1 MQFQKITLTLAAVAA
16 ASVLGCTGTH
26 EAGATNTTPDP
37 KVNPGS
43 VQADRGT
50 TSSSEAP
57 TGRNAVT
64 NTNGS
69 VAPSIPR
76 SRADTD
82 TTVRPQ
88 ILVGNHPTPPVLDSL
103 IKGTLPVRG
112 LYVFRFG
119 ANTRRL
125 KHLIGIADST
135 EINAL
140 IIDVKDEF
148 GLNYDSSDPMVKKN
162 AGTQVKA
169 HNLGALV
176 DTIRAHG
183 ILPVARIVVFKDSV
197 TARNNPNHTIRKAD
211 GSPWHDKKGQT
222 WVNPY
227 ANAIWEYNFRVAEE
241 AIKMGFGEIQ
251 FDYIRFPEP
260 YKSLPPQVFPEQ
272 AGRSKPQVLS
282 EFLTAARARFAKL
295 GVRTT
300 ADIFGLVTTVGGA
313 LEVGQKW
320 EPIAQSVDVV
330 LPMVYPSHYP
340 PGSFQLPH
348 PNADPYDVIHIAI
361 SRARE
366 RDAKMGITGDHV
378 RPWLQAFSIG
388 NPKYGPHELEE
399 QKRGVYD
406 SGYDGWVLWEPGSRY
421 DKFLPALEKS
431 FVSRKKNPPVPRPA
445 NRLD

>member
-1 MQFQKITLTLAAVAA
+1 MAALAATSTFA
-16 ASVLGCTGTH
+16 CTGTH
-26 EAGATNTTPDP
+26 EVSAKTATPDLQ
-37 KVNPGS
+37 PGS
-43 VQADRGT
+43 AEHQT
-50 TSSSEAP
+50 TRPGANISTRRTA
-57 TGRNAVT
+57 
-64 NTNGS
+64 
-69 VAPSIPR
+69 
-76 SRADTD
+76 ADTD
-82 TTVRPQ
+82 SVRRAA
-88 ILVGNHPTPPVLDSL
+88 IAVGEHPTPPVLDSL
-103 IKGTLPVRG
+103 IKGTLPARG
-112 LYVFRFG
+112 LYVFRFA

-125 KHLIGIADST
+125 RHLIGIADST

-140 IIDVKDEF
+140 VIDVKDEF
-148 GLNYDSSDPMVKKN
+148 GLNFDPADPMLKKN
-162 AGTQVKA
+162 AGTQVKS
-169 HNLGALV
+169 HNLRALV

-197 TARNNPNHTIRKAD
+197 TARNNPDHTIRKAD
-211 GSPWHDKKGQT
+211 GSPWRDKKGQT

-260 YKSLPPQVFPEQ
+260 YRSLPAQVFPEQ
-272 AGRSKPQVLS
+272 AGRSKPEVLS
-282 EFLTAARARFAKL
+282 EFLKAARARFAKL

-320 EPIAQSVDVV
+320 EPISQSVDVV

-366 RDAKMGITGDHV
+366 RDEKLDIRGEHV
-378 RPWLQAFSIG
+378 RPWLQAFTLG
-388 NPKYGPHELEE
+388 KLKPAYGPHEIEE
-399 QKRGVYD
+399 QKRAVYD
-406 SGYDGWVLWEPGSRY
+406 SGYDGWVMWEPGTRY

-431 FVSRKKNPPVPRPA
+431 FVSRKKNPPVPRPP

>member
-1 MQFQKITLTLAAVAA
+1 MQFQKITLTLASFAA
-16 ASVLGCTGTH
+16 ASVLACTGTH
-26 EAGATNTTPDP
+26 EAGTTNTTPDP
-37 KVNPGS
+37 RIIPSSVPG
-43 VQADRGT
+43 DRAV
-50 TSSSEAP
+50 SSPSEAAVS
-57 TGRNAVT
+57 RNAAANTSASGAT
-64 NTNGS
+64 N
-69 VAPSIPR
+69 IPR
-76 SRADTD
+76 SAADTD
-82 TTVRPQ
+82 TTVRPRVV
-88 ILVGNHPTPPVLDSL
+88 VGNHPTPPVLDSL

-119 ANTRRL
+119 ANPRRL

-148 GLNYDSSDPMVKKN
+148 GLNFDSSDPLVKKN

-211 GSPWHDKKGQT
+211 GTPWHDKKGQT

-272 AGRSKPQVLS
+272 AGRSKPQVLA

-348 PNADPYDVIHIAI
+348 PNADPYDVIHIAV

-366 RDAKMGITGDHV
+366 RDAKLGITGEHV

-421 DKFLPALEKS
+421 DKFLPALEKT

>member
-1 MQFQKITLTLAAVAA
+1 MRLSKITLATAAVAA
-16 ASVLGCTGTH
+16 TLALACTGAH
-26 EAGATNTTPDP
+26 EAGAKSATPEVHAAPVDHP
-37 KVNPGS
+37 AAN
-43 VQADRGT
+43 
-50 TSSSEAP
+50 TSSSNAAP
-57 TGRNAVT
+57 VDNQSNAPQAAAPQ
-64 NTNGS
+64 GS
-69 VAPSIPR
+69 
-76 SRADTD
+76 T
-82 TTVRPQ
+82 PQ
-88 ILVGNHPTPPVLDSL
+88 ASLSHPTPPVLDSL
-103 IKGTLPVRG
+103 IKGTLAARG

-148 GLNYDSSDPMVKKN
+148 GLNYESNDPMVKKN

-169 HNLGALV
+169 RNLQALV

-197 TARNNPNHTIRKAD
+197 TARNNPDHTIRKAD
-211 GSPWHDKKGQT
+211 GSAWHDKKGQT

-241 AIKMGFGEIQ
+241 AIRMGFGEIQ

-260 YKSLPPQVFPEQ
+260 FKSLPQQVFPEQ
-272 AGRSKPQVLS
+272 NGRTKPQVLA
-282 EFLTAARARFAKL
+282 EFLKTARERFAKL

-313 LEVGQKW
+313 LEVGQQW
-320 EPIAQSVDVV
+320 EHVSPNVDVV

-348 PNADPYDVIHIAI
+348 PNATPYDVIHIAI

-366 RDAKMGITGDHV
+366 RDEKLGIKGEHV

-388 NPKYGPHELEE
+388 KPPYGAHEIEE
-399 QKRGVYD
+399 QKRAVYD

-421 DKFLPALEKS
+421 DKFLPALEKT
-431 FVSRKKNPPVPRPA
+431 FVSRKKVPPVPRPA

>member
-1 MQFQKITLTLAAVAA
+1 MSRNKITSLVLAAAA
-16 ASVLGCTGTH
+16 ALACYGAYDASAKTTGQHRTATVIPDNPVERTAVPINATPASSVNGAS
-26 EAGATNTTPDP
+26 AGPIA
-37 KVNPGS
+37 
-43 VQADRGT
+43 
-50 TSSSEAP
+50 
-57 TGRNAVT
+57 
-64 NTNGS
+64 
-69 VAPSIPR
+69 
-76 SRADTD
+76 RADTD
-82 TTVRPQ
+82 TVVRQKAEIAP
-88 ILVGNHPTPPVLDSL
+88 LHPTPPVLDSL
-103 IKGTLPVRG
+103 IKGTLAVRG
-112 LYVFRFG
+112 LYVYRFA
-119 ANTRRL
+119 ANPRRM
-125 KHLIGIADST
+125 KHLLAIADST
-135 EINAL
+135 EINAFV
-140 IIDVKDEF
+140 IDVKDEF
-148 GLNYDSSDPMVKKN
+148 GLNFNSNDPLLKKN

-169 HNLGALV
+169 THLAAVV
-176 DTIRAHG
+176 DSIRAHG
-183 ILPVARIVVFKDSV
+183 ILPIARIVVFKDSV

-211 GSPWHDKKGQT
+211 GTPWHDKKGQT

-272 AGRSKPQVLS
+272 NGRSKPQVLA
-282 EFLTAARARFAKL
+282 EFLKAARERFAKL

-320 EPIAQSVDVV
+320 EPISESVDAV

-348 PNADPYDVIHIAI
+348 PNADPYDVIHIAV

-366 RDAKMGITGDHV
+366 RDEKLGIKGDHV
-378 RPWLQAFSIG
+378 RPWLQAFSLG
-388 NPKYGPHELEE
+388 QPKYGPHEIEE
-399 QKRGVYD
+399 EKRAVYD

-421 DKFLPALEKS
+421 DKFLPALEKTY
-431 FVSRKKNPPVPRPA
+431 VSRKKIPPVPRPA

>member
-1 MQFQKITLTLAAVAA
+1 MRLQKITLAMTAAAA
-16 ASVLGCTGTH
+16 ASALACTGTH
-26 EAGATNTTPDP
+26 EASARSARPDLQPAQTTADA
-37 KVNPGS
+37 GS
-43 VQADRGT
+43 Q
-50 TSSSEAP
+50 P
-57 TGRNAVT
+57 TAFRPA
-64 NTNGS
+64 S
-69 VAPSIPR
+69 QIA
-76 SRADTD
+76 ADTD
-82 TTVRPQ
+82 TVNRAA
-88 ILVGNHPTPPVLDSL
+88 LAVGQHPTPPALDSL
-103 IKGTLPVRG
+103 IKGTLAARG
-112 LYVFRFG
+112 LYVYRFG

-125 KHLIGIADST
+125 KHLMGIADST

-148 GLNYDSSDPMVKKN
+148 GLNFVPADPMLKKN

-197 TARNNPNHTIRKAD
+197 TARNNPDHTIRKAD
-211 GSPWHDKKGQT
+211 GTPWHDKKGQT

-260 YKSLPPQVFPEQ
+260 FKSLPPQVFPEQ
-272 AGRSKPQVLS
+272 NGRSKPQVLA
-282 EFLTAARARFAKL
+282 EFLKAARARFAKL

-320 EPIAQSVDVV
+320 EPITESVDVV

-366 RDAKMGITGDHV
+366 RDEKLGIKGEHV
-378 RPWLQAFSIG
+378 RPWLQAFSLG
-388 NPKYGPHELEE
+388 KPAYGAHEIEE
-399 QKRGVYD
+399 QKRAVYD
-406 SGYDGWVLWEPGSRY
+406 SGYDGWVMWEPGSRY
-421 DKFLPALEKS
+421 DKFLPALEKT
-431 FVSRKKNPPVPRPA
+431 FVSRKKSPPVPRPP